1 VTLRNTLCSSG
12 FFGKRFIN
20 EVIHISSSGKMVEQ
34 KKDLVNFIE
43 TNKMPLTGF
52 TLIEGFPDLGLAGT
66 IGTRYIV
73 EKLNFEQIGFINSRL
88 LLPILRISNG
98 VPMHPVRI
106 YANKKLKV
114 VIVMAEQIIPNQVAH
129 VFTESLVNWI
139 KKKGIKRVIATS
151 GIRVPNGKG
160 VYAFASDEKS
170 KKVITKNKI
179 ELIQNGVSSGI
190 TALLMLALKDNKMEA
205 FCLLG
210 NAKNNADYEAAAEIV
225 KAFCKL
231 TNICID
237 VKPLLKE
244 AKKIE
249 GAITAHLKTMQDKK
263 TLQPSTT
270 QSSGPTPMYA

>member
-1 VTLRNTLCSSG
+1 MASEKKEYVT
-12 FFGKRFIN
+12 
-20 EVIHISSSGKMVEQ
+20 
-34 KKDLVNFIE
+34 FIE
-43 TNKMPLTGF
+43 TKKMSLTGF

-66 IGTRYIV
+66 IGTRYLV
-73 EKLNFEQIGFINSRL
+73 EKLSFEQIGFIRSKL
-88 LLPILRISNG
+88 LLPILRISQG

-114 VIVMAEQIIPNQVAH
+114 VVVLAEQIIPNQVAH
-129 VFTESLVNWI
+129 VFTDALIDWI

-160 VYAFASDEKS
+160 VYAFASDENS
-170 KKVITKNKI
+170 KKVIKKNKLEI
-179 ELIQNGVSSGI
+179 IQNGISSGV

-231 TNICID
+231 TNISID

-249 GAITAHLKTMQDKK
+249 GAITQHLKTMQDKK
-263 TLQPSTT
+263 SLQPSTS
-270 QSSGPTPMYA
+270 QASGSTPMYA

>member
-1 VTLRNTLCSSG
+1 
-12 FFGKRFIN
+12 
-20 EVIHISSSGKMVEQ
+20 MVEQ